1 MTVEV
6 PVFGKMVVPEGT
18 NPDDLMRALGKE
30 LGVDISKQYSNF
42 EAFSRGAERGAT
54 GTARGFAQVDG
65 YKESAEPIAP
75 VDPLTD
81 ATMITPS
88 GVSAEQQRQTDL
100 RKEFEYELAKL
111 QGRSAAAMS
120 GYALGTL
127 ADPVNLIGG
136 SANTVRRIVTEGVIA
151 GGVQGFFD
159 PLYGQEDTMANRF
172 IGAGVGATGGAII
185 GYGLG
190 KAAKKLGWL
199 DDSPKIKLDDELA
212 TDTLTKAVDDEINSP
227 LSTKKA
233 EVSPEPTPPT
243 APAAEALPQATPSTS
258 TVGAPSDVPQFLQGY
273 DQTLPQALAKA
284 TPRYGRDVVGFESD
298 LDRALY
304 IVRDGANRSKADQQ
318 YMDWIKSVTGIEDE
332 AVIRQLGNNVKEH
345 VKNTPDKGVIPPSNI
360 ELPNLP
366 PKTGIAAPTAPFAG
380 TTERLGVSFDPNA
393 SAWVGLDNQSKNL
406 YNIGRRFLEFD
417 TTGIKPRLSALEQKQ
432 AFDAVKAID
441 PNFTAKEMPD
451 LFRGYAKVLDNLYEL
466 RGKDYSMP
474 SLEQLV
480 KNRISHEDFTDL
492 FNRGVFDGCEL

>member
-1 MTVEV
+1 
-6 PVFGKMVVPEGT
+6 
-18 NPDDLMRALGKE
+18 
-30 LGVDISKQYSNF
+30 
-42 EAFSRGAERGAT
+42 
-54 GTARGFAQVDG
+54 
-65 YKESAEPIAP
+65 
-75 VDPLTD
+75 
-81 ATMITPS
+81 
-88 GVSAEQQRQTDL
+88 
-100 RKEFEYELAKL
+100 
-111 QGRSAAAMS
+111 
-120 GYALGTL
+120 
-127 ADPVNLIGG
+127 
-136 SANTVRRIVTEGVIA
+136 
-151 GGVQGFFD
+151 
-159 PLYGQEDTMANRF
+159 
-172 IGAGVGATGGAII
+172 
-185 GYGLG
+185 
-190 KAAKKLGWL
+190 
-199 DDSPKIKLDDELA
+199 
-212 TDTLTKAVDDEINSP
+212 
-227 LSTKKA
+227 
-233 EVSPEPTPPT
+233 
-243 APAAEALPQATPSTS
+243 
-258 TVGAPSDVPQFLQGY
+258 
-273 DQTLPQALAKA
+273 
-284 TPRYGRDVVGFESD
+284 
-298 LDRALY
+298 
-304 IVRDGANRSKADQQ
+304 
-318 YMDWIKSVTGIEDE
+318 MDWIKSVTGIEDE

-380 TTERLGVSFDPNA
+380 TTERLGVGFDPNA